1 MIKEATL
8 AGNGFGVGLYS
19 PRLAAR
25 VARIR
30 YQSFQ
35 AWAKANLIHASHK
48 SVGGANP
55 ESVYSFYDLLLIR
68 LIVRLKA
75 EGAKPKQIKTALDTV
90 ELMSNAEPHAWLQS
104 TILFDADAR
113 VVVAILPGML
123 DWNPVAASKGSQK
136 MAIIFFPE
144 LVKEL
149 KDELV
154 PQARFPHIEI
164 DPEVLGG
171 APVIKGTRIS
181 TRAVVSVIESG
192 AKPRQAY
199 PNLTDEQVTDAQAY
213 EKFLIGT

>member
-1 MIKEATL
+1 M

-19 PRLAAR
+19 PKVAAR

-30 YQSFQ
+30 YRSFQ
-35 AWAKANLIHASHK
+35 AWAKANLVHGSHK
-48 SVGGANP
+48 PVGRAKT
-55 ESVYSFYDLLLIR
+55 ECIYSFNDLLLIR

-75 EGAKPKQIKTALDTV
+75 QGAKPKQIKTALNTV
-90 ELMSNAEPHAWLQS
+90 ELASNAEPHAWLQS
-104 TILFDADAR
+104 TILYDAGAQ
-113 VVVAILPGML
+113 VVVAILPGTPK
-123 DWNPVAASKGSQK
+123 WNPVAASKGPQT
-136 MAIIFFPE
+136 MAVIFFPE

-181 TRAVVSVIESG
+181 TRAIVSVIESG

-199 PNLTDEQVTDAQAY
+199 PNLTDKQVTDAQAY
-213 EKFLIGT
+213 EMFLVET